1 MSRSLDAHDRLQQ
14 LEAIIGAPAG
24 HLGLA
29 ELLTETLRRLRDVMA
44 VDTATVLR
52 YQANGRQLVAFA
64 AAGIEEEVHQG
75 VRVPVGSGFAGKVA
89 LERAPVIID
98 HVDETTVVNSLL
110 WERGLHSLLG
120 VPMLA
125 GSELVGVL
133 HVGSVPPRQFT
144 DSDVATMQLVADRL
158 AMAIQVEALE
168 ENRTA
173 TVALQRSLL
182 PSSLPEVAGLAF
194 GARYVPGAETGL
206 GGDWY
211 DLFSLPGDRLGVVM
225 GDVSGHGLEAAVIMG
240 RLRSAL
246 RAYALDCESPAE
258 VLAKLDRKANHFE
271 HGAMATVAYGIIG
284 PSRDSLTLSLAGH
297 LPPVLALPGEA
308 AGRLVDAPPDPP
320 IGLTI
325 GQPERRTSVV
335 GLPPGAVLAFYTDG
349 LVERRDRPVD
359 TGMHQLEAAVRAAE
373 PERVCA
379 RIMAAMIGNKAA
391 QDDVALLA
399 IQRRSVPTGS

>member
-1 MSRSLDAHDRLQQ
+1 MSRSLDAEDRLKL
-14 LEAIIGAPAG
+14 LETIIGAPAE

-29 ELLTETLRRLRDVMA
+29 GLLAETLQRLREAVD

-52 YQANGRQLVAFA
+52 YQASGRQLVAFA

-75 VRVPVGSGFAGKVA
+75 VRVPVGSGFAGRVA
-89 LERAPVIID
+89 LERAPVVLD
-98 HVDETTVVNSLL
+98 HVDESTVVNSLL
-110 WERGLHSLLG
+110 WERGLHSMLG
-120 VPMLA
+120 VPLVA
-125 GSELVGVL
+125 GTELVGVL
-133 HVGSVPPRQFT
+133 HVGSVAPRQFT
-144 DSDVATMQLVADRL
+144 EAEIGTMQLLADHL

-173 TVALQRSLL
+173 TMALQRSLL
-182 PSSLPEVAGLAF
+182 PNRLPDIDGLTF

-211 DLFSLPGDRLGVVM
+211 DLFSLPGDRVGVVM

-246 RAYALDCESPAE
+246 RAYALDCESPAD

-271 HGAMATVAYGIIG
+271 HGAMATVAYGIVAPG
-284 PSRDSLTLSLAGH
+284 RETLALSLAGH
-297 LPPVLALPGEA
+297 LPPVQAEPGG
-308 AGRLVDAPPDPP
+308 AGRLLDVPPDPP

-325 GQPERRTSVV
+325 GQPRRRTTVV
-335 GLPPGAVLAFYTDG
+335 DLTPDGVLAFYTDG

-359 TGMHQLEAAVRAAE
+359 VGMEQLARTLRAGD
-373 PERVCA
+373 PDRVCA
-379 RIMAAMIGNKAA
+379 QVMAAMIGNRAA

-399 IQRRSVPTGS
+399 IRRRAVPAG

>member
-14 LEAIIGAPAG
+14 LETILGAPAG
-24 HLGLA
+24 HLGLT
-29 ELLTETLRRLRDVMA
+29 ELLTETLQRLREVMA

-52 YQANGRQLVAFA
+52 YQPSGRQLVAFA

-75 VRVPVGSGFAGKVA
+75 VRVPVGSGFAGRVA

-110 WERGLHSLLG
+110 WERGLHSMLG
-120 VPMLA
+120 VPMMS
-125 GSELVGVL
+125 GTDLVGVL
-133 HVGSVPPRQFT
+133 HVGSVASRQFT
-144 DSDVATMQLVADRL
+144 EAEVGTMQLLADRL

-173 TVALQRSLL
+173 TMALQRSLL
-182 PSSLPEVAGLAF
+182 PSSLPAVSGLAF

-211 DLFSLPGDRLGVVM
+211 DLFVLPGDRLGVVM

-271 HGAMATVAYGIIG
+271 HGAMATVAYGIVEPG
-284 PSRDSLTLSLAGH
+284 RDAMTLSLAGH
-297 LPPVLALPGEA
+297 LPPVIAEPGRPA
-308 AGRLVDAPPDPP
+308 RLVDAPPDPP

-325 GQPERRTSVV
+325 GRPQRRTSVIP
-335 GLPPGAVLAFYTDG
+335 LPPGSVLALYTDG

-359 TGMHQLEAAVRAAE
+359 VGMGLLAEAMRAEE

-379 RIMAAMIGNKAA
+379 KVMAVMIGSRAA

-399 IQRRSVPTGS
+399 IQRLAVPAEE

>member
-1 MSRSLDAHDRLQQ
+1 MSRSLDAQNRLQQ
-14 LEAIIGAPAG
+14 LEAIIGTPAM

-29 ELLTETLRRLRDVMA
+29 EMLADTLQRLRDVMA

-52 YQANGRQLVAFA
+52 YQSSARQLVAFA

-75 VRVPVGSGFAGKVA
+75 VRVPVGSGFAGTVA
-89 LERAPVIID
+89 LQRAPVILD

-110 WERGLHSLLG
+110 WERGLHSMLG
-120 VPMLA
+120 VPMIA

-133 HVGSVPPRQFT
+133 HVGSVELREFGEA
-144 DSDVATMQLVADRL
+144 DVTTMQLLADRL
-158 AMAIQVEALE
+158 AMAIQMEARE

-173 TVALQRSLL
+173 TMALQRSLL
-182 PSSLPEVAGLAF
+182 PSTLPEVSGLAF

-211 DLFSLPGDRLGVVM
+211 DLFTLPGDRLGVVM
-225 GDVSGHGLEAAVIMG
+225 GDVSGHGLDAAVIMG

-284 PSRDSLTLSLAGH
+284 PDREALTLSLAGH
-297 LPPVLALPGEA
+297 LPPVLAVPGEA
-308 AGRLVDAPPDPP
+308 GLLVDAPPDPP

-325 GQPERRTSVV
+325 GAPDRRTTVI
-335 GLPPGAVLAFYTDG
+335 PMPEGAVLALYTDG

-359 TGMHQLEAAVRAAE
+359 AGMAQLAATVRADD
-373 PERVCA
+373 PDRVCA
-379 RIMAAMIGNKAA
+379 QIMAAMIGNRAA

-399 IQRRSVPTGS
+399 IRRLSVPAGS

>member
-1 MSRSLDAHDRLQQ
+1 MSRSLDAQNRLQQ
-14 LEAIIGAPAG
+14 LETIIGEPAG

-29 ELLTETLRRLRDVMA
+29 EMLTETLRRLRDVLR

-52 YQANGRQLVAFA
+52 YQPNARQLAAFA

-75 VRVPVGSGFAGKVA
+75 VRVPVGSGFAGRVA
-89 LERAPVIID
+89 LERAPVVLD

-110 WERGLHSLLG
+110 WERGLHSMLG
-120 VPMLA
+120 VPMVT
-125 GSELVGVL
+125 GGELVGVL
-133 HVGSVPPRQFT
+133 HVGSIETRKF
-144 DSDVATMQLVADRL
+144 DEAEVATVQLLADRL

-173 TVALQRSLL
+173 TMALQRSLL
-182 PSSLPEVAGLAF
+182 PSSLPDVPGLAF

-211 DLFSLPGDRLGVVM
+211 DLFTLPGDRLGVVM
-225 GDVSGHGLEAAVIMG
+225 GDVSGHGLDAAVIMG

-258 VLAKLDRKANHFE
+258 VLGKLDRKANHFE

-284 PSRDSLTLSLAGH
+284 PDRDALSLSLAGH
-297 LPPVLALPGEA
+297 LPPVLVRPGA
-308 AGRLVDAPPDPP
+308 PGRLVDVPVDPP

-325 GQPERRTSVV
+325 GRPERRTTVID
-335 GLPPGAVLAFYTDG
+335 LPPGAVLALYTDG

-359 TGMHQLEAAVRAAE
+359 TGMGLLADALRAGE

-379 RIMAAMIGNKAA
+379 QVMATMIGNRAA

-399 IQRRSVPTGS
+399 IHRRAVAPAEG

>member
-1 MSRSLDAHDRLQQ
+1 MSRSLDTQDRLRQ
-14 LEAIIGAPAG
+14 LEEIIGVPAE

-29 ELLTETLRRLRDVMA
+29 ELLAETLQRLRGVMG

-52 YQANGRQLVAFA
+52 YQPSGRQLVAFA

-75 VRVPVGSGFAGKVA
+75 VRVPIGSGFAGRVA
-89 LERAPVIID
+89 LERAPVVLD
-98 HVDETTVVNSLL
+98 CVDETTVVNSLL
-110 WERGLHSLLG
+110 WERGLRSLLG

-133 HVGSVPPRQFT
+133 HVGAVSPRQFT
-144 DSDVATMQLVADRL
+144 EPEIATMQLLADRL
-158 AMAIQVEALE
+158 AMAIQVESLE
-168 ENRTA
+168 ENRSA
-173 TVALQRSLL
+173 TMALQRSLL
-182 PSSLPEVAGLAF
+182 PSSLPDVPGLAF

-211 DLFSLPGDRLGVVM
+211 DLFMLPGDRLGVVM

-246 RAYALDCESPAE
+246 RAYALDCESPDE

-271 HGAMATVAYGIIG
+271 HGAMATVAYGIVEPG
-284 PSRDSLTLSLAGH
+284 RDTMALSLAGH
-297 LPPVLALPGEA
+297 LPPVQTAAGG
-308 AGRLVDAPPDPP
+308 AGRLLDVPADPP

-325 GQPERRTSVV
+325 GQPRRRTTVV
-335 GLPPGAVLAFYTDG
+335 ELTPGSVLAFYTDG

-359 TGMHQLEAAVRAAE
+359 VGMLQLAEALRAGD
-373 PERVCA
+373 PERACA
-379 RIMAAMIGNKAA
+379 QIMASLIGHQAA
-391 QDDVALLA
+391 QDDVALLV
-399 IQRRSVPTGS
+399 IERQVVPVGE

>member
-1 MSRSLDAHDRLQQ
+1 MSRSLDAQNRLQQ
-14 LEAIIGAPAG
+14 LEAIIGAPAA

-29 ELLTETLRRLRDVMA
+29 ETLAETLERLREVMA

-52 YQANGRQLVAFA
+52 YQPSGRQLVAFA

-75 VRVPVGSGFAGKVA
+75 VRVPVGSGFAGTVA
-89 LERAPVIID
+89 LRRAPVILD

-110 WERGLHSLLG
+110 WERGLHSMLG
-120 VPMLA
+120 VPMVA
-125 GSELVGVL
+125 GNELVGVL
-133 HVGSVPPRQFT
+133 HVGSVAHREFGEP
-144 DSDVATMQLVADRL
+144 DVATMQLLADRL

-173 TVALQRSLL
+173 TMALQRSLL
-182 PSSLPEVAGLAF
+182 PSSLPEVPGLDF

-225 GDVSGHGLEAAVIMG
+225 GDVSGHGLDAAVIMG

-284 PSRDSLTLSLAGH
+284 PDREVLTLSLAGH
-297 LPPVLALPGEA
+297 LPPVLAEPGEPA
-308 AGRLVDAPPDPP
+308 RLVDSPPDPP

-325 GQPERRTSVV
+325 GVPERRTTVV
-335 GLPPGAVLAFYTDG
+335 DLPEDGVLVFYTDG

-359 TGMHQLEAAVRAAE
+359 VGMRQLAETVRAGD

-379 RIMAAMIGNKAA
+379 QVMAAMIGSRPA
-391 QDDVALLA
+391 QDDVAVLA
-399 IQRRSVPTGS
+399 IRRRGVPAGS

>member
-1 MSRSLDAHDRLQQ
+1 MSRSIGAHDRLQQ
-14 LEAIIGAPAG
+14 LEKILGVPAE

-29 ELLTETLRRLRDVMA
+29 ELLAETLQRLRDVLE

-52 YQANGRQLVAFA
+52 YQASGRQLVAFA

-75 VRVPVGSGFAGKVA
+75 VRVQVGSGFAGRVA
-89 LERAPVIID
+89 LERQPVVLD

-110 WERGLHSLLG
+110 WERGLRSMLG
-120 VPMLA
+120 VPMIA
-125 GSELVGVL
+125 GAELVGVL
-133 HVGSVPPRQFT
+133 HVGSVASREFT
-144 DSDVATMQLVADRL
+144 EAEVATMQLLADRL

-168 ENRTA
+168 ENRSA
-173 TVALQRSLL
+173 TMALQRSLL
-182 PSSLPEVAGLAF
+182 PSNLPDVPGLAF

-211 DLFSLPGDRLGVVM
+211 DLFVLPGDRLGVVM

-246 RAYALDCESPAE
+246 RAYALDCESPDE

-271 HGAMATVAYGIIG
+271 HGAMATVAYGIIEPG
-284 PSRDSLTLSLAGH
+284 RETIALSLAGH
-297 LPPVLALPGEA
+297 LPPAQALAGEP
-308 AGRLVDAPPDPP
+308 GRLLDVPPDPP

-325 GQPERRTSVV
+325 GRPRRRTTVID
-335 GLPPGAVLAFYTDG
+335 LPPESVLAFYTDG

-359 TGMHQLEAAVRAAE
+359 AGMRQLADTLRAGD

-379 RIMAAMIGNKAA
+379 QLMAAMIGNRAA

-399 IQRRSVPTGS
+399 VQRRAVPAG

>member
-14 LEAIIGAPAG
+14 LEAIIGAPAD

-29 ELLTETLRRLRDVMA
+29 ELLTETLRRLRDALA

-89 LERAPVIID
+89 LERAPVIVD

-133 HVGSVPPRQFT
+133 HVGSVTPRQFV
-144 DSDVATMQLVADRL
+144 DSEVATMQLVADRL

-182 PSSLPEVAGLAF
+182 PSSLPEVPGLAF

-284 PSRDSLTLSLAGH
+284 PGRESLTLSLAGH
-297 LPPVLALPGEA
+297 LPPVLAVPGEET
-308 AGRLVDAPPDPP
+308 GRLVDVPPDPP

-335 GLPPGAVLAFYTDG
+335 ELPPGAVLAFYTDG

-359 TGMHQLEAAVRAAE
+359 AGMHQLEAAVRAGE

-379 RIMAAMIGNKAA
+379 RIMRAMIGSQAA

-399 IQRRSVPTGS
+399 IQRRIVPTGS

>member
-14 LEAIIGAPAG
+14 LETILGVPAE

-29 ELLTETLRRLRDVMA
+29 ELLAETLQRLREVME

-52 YQANGRQLVAFA
+52 YQPSGRQLVAFA

-75 VRVPVGSGFAGKVA
+75 VRVPVGSGFAGRVA
-89 LERAPVIID
+89 LERAPVVLD

-110 WERGLHSLLG
+110 WERGLHSMLG
-120 VPMLA
+120 VPMVA
-125 GSELVGVL
+125 GPELVGVL
-133 HVGSVPPRQFT
+133 HVGSVALRQFT
-144 DSDVATMQLVADRL
+144 EADVGTMQLLADRL
-158 AMAIQVEALE
+158 AMTIQVEALE

-173 TVALQRSLL
+173 TMALQRSLL
-182 PSSLPEVAGLAF
+182 PNSLPDLPGLAF

-211 DLFSLPGDRLGVVM
+211 DLFSLPGDRVGVVM

-246 RAYALDCESPAE
+246 RAYALDCESPAD

-271 HGAMATVAYGIIG
+271 HGAMATVAYGIIEPG
-284 PSRDSLTLSLAGH
+284 RETMALSLAGH
-297 LPPVLALPGEA
+297 LPPVQAEPDS
-308 AGRLVDAPPDPP
+308 AGRLLDVPPDPP

-325 GQPERRTSVV
+325 GQPRRRTTVV
-335 GLPPGAVLAFYTDG
+335 DLTPAGVLAFYTDG

-359 TGMHQLEAAVRAAE
+359 TGMEQLARTLRAGD
-373 PERVCA
+373 PDRVCA
-379 RIMAAMIGNKAA
+379 QVMAAMIGNRAA

-399 IQRRSVPTGS
+399 IRRRAVPAG

>member
-1 MSRSLDAHDRLQQ
+1 MSRSLDAEDRLQQ
-14 LEAIIGAPAG
+14 LETIIGAPAE

-29 ELLTETLRRLRDVMA
+29 ELLAETLQRLREVMD

-52 YQANGRQLVAFA
+52 YQASDRQLVAFA

-75 VRVPVGSGFAGKVA
+75 VRVPVGNGFAGRVA
-89 LERAPVIID
+89 LERAPVVLD

-110 WERGLHSLLG
+110 WERGLHSMLG
-120 VPMLA
+120 VPMVA
-125 GSELVGVL
+125 GAELVGVL
-133 HVGSVPPRQFT
+133 HVGSVVPRRFAEAE
-144 DSDVATMQLVADRL
+144 VGTMQLLADRL

-173 TVALQRSLL
+173 TMALQRSLL
-182 PSSLPEVAGLAF
+182 PNRLPDIPGLAF

-211 DLFSLPGDRLGVVM
+211 DLFALPGNRVGVVM

-246 RAYALDCESPAE
+246 RAYALDCESPAD

-271 HGAMATVAYGIIG
+271 HGAMATVAYGIVE
-284 PSRDSLTLSLAGH
+284 PSRETMALSLAGH
-297 LPPVLALPGEA
+297 LPPVQAGPGGP
-308 AGRLVDAPPDPP
+308 GRLLDVPPDPP

-325 GQPERRTSVV
+325 GRPRRRTTVID
-335 GLPPGAVLAFYTDG
+335 LTPGSVLAFYTDG

-359 TGMHQLEAAVRAAE
+359 AGMRQLAAVLRDGD

-379 RIMAAMIGNKAA
+379 QVMAAMIGDRAA
-391 QDDVALLA
+391 QYDVALLA
-399 IQRRSVPTGS
+399 IRRQVPAGA

>member
-1 MSRSLDAHDRLQQ
+1 MSRSLGAHDRLQQ
-14 LEAIIGAPAG
+14 LEKIIGVPAE

-29 ELLTETLRRLRDVMA
+29 ELLAETLQRLREVMD

-52 YQANGRQLVAFA
+52 YQPSGRQLVAFA

-75 VRVPVGSGFAGKVA
+75 VRVPVGSGFAGRVA
-89 LERAPVIID
+89 LERQPVVLD

-110 WERGLHSLLG
+110 WERGLRSMLG
-120 VPMLA
+120 VPMVA
-125 GSELVGVL
+125 GPELVGVL
-133 HVGSVPPRQFT
+133 HVGSVEPRAFGEAE
-144 DSDVATMQLVADRL
+144 VVTMQLLADRL

-173 TVALQRSLL
+173 TMALQRSLL
-182 PSSLPEVAGLAF
+182 PSSLPEVSGLAF

-211 DLFSLPGDRLGVVM
+211 DLFVLPGDRLGVVM

-246 RAYALDCESPAE
+246 RAYALDCESPDE

-271 HGAMATVAYGIIG
+271 HGAMATVAYGIVG
-284 PSRDSLTLSLAGH
+284 PGRETIALSLAGH
-297 LPPVLALPGEA
+297 LPPAQALRGEP
-308 AGRLVDAPPDPP
+308 GRLLDVRPDPP

-325 GQPERRTSVV
+325 GRPQRHTTVV
-335 GLPPGAVLAFYTDG
+335 DLPPESVLAFYTDG

-359 TGMHQLEAAVRAAE
+359 AGTRQLAETLRAGD

-379 RIMAAMIGNKAA
+379 QLMASMIGNRPA
-391 QDDVALLA
+391 QDDVALLT
-399 IQRRSVPTGS
+399 IQRQAAPAGR

>member
-1 MSRSLDAHDRLQQ
+1 MSRSLDAQDRLQQ
-14 LEAIIGAPAG
+14 LETIIGTPAA
-24 HLGLA
+24 HLGLT
-29 ELLTETLRRLRDVMA
+29 ELLTGTLRRLREVMG

-52 YQANGRQLVAFA
+52 YQHSGRQLVAFA

-75 VRVPVGSGFAGKVA
+75 VRVPLGSGFAGRVA
-89 LERAPVIID
+89 AERAPVIID
-98 HVDETTVVNSLL
+98 HVDESTVVNSLL

-125 GSELVGVL
+125 GADLVGVL
-133 HVGSVPPRQFT
+133 HIGSVESRQFGE
-144 DSDVATMQLVADRL
+144 SEVATLQLVADRL
-158 AMAIQVEALE
+158 ALAIQMEALE

-173 TVALQRSLL
+173 TMALQRSLL
-182 PSSLPEVAGLAF
+182 PASLPEIPGLAF

-225 GDVSGHGLEAAVIMG
+225 GDVSGHGLDAAVIMG

-246 RAYALDCESPAE
+246 RAYALDSESPAE
-258 VLAKLDRKANHFE
+258 VLAKLGRKANHFE
-271 HGAMATVAYGIIG
+271 HGSMATVAYGIIG
-284 PSRDSLTLSLAGH
+284 PDRETLTLSLAGH
-297 LPPVLALPGEA
+297 LPPVVAFPGEA
-308 AGRLVDAPPDPP
+308 GRLADVHPDPP

-325 GQPERRTSVV
+325 GEPERRTSVLD
-335 GLPPGAVLAFYTDG
+335 LPPGAVVAFYTDG

-359 TGMHQLEAAVRAAE
+359 VGMERLAE
-373 PERVCA
+373 VVQANDPERVCA
-379 RIMAAMIGNKAA
+379 RIMAAMIGNQAA

-399 IQRRSVPTGS
+399 IQRVAVPAGS

>member
-1 MSRSLDAHDRLQQ
+1 MSRSLDAQDRLQQ

-24 HLGLA
+24 HLGLP
-29 ELLTETLRRLRDVMA
+29 ELLAGTLQRLREVMD

-52 YQANGRQLVAFA
+52 YQASGRQLVAFA
-64 AAGIEEEVHQG
+64 ASGIEEEVHQG
-75 VRVPVGSGFAGKVA
+75 VRVPVGSGFAGRVA
-89 LERAPVIID
+89 LEREPVALD

-110 WERGLHSLLG
+110 WERGLHSMLG
-120 VPMLA
+120 VPMIT
-125 GSELVGVL
+125 GGELVGVL
-133 HVGSVPPRQFT
+133 HVGSVAARQFT
-144 DSDVATMQLVADRL
+144 ETEVVTLQLLADRL

-173 TVALQRSLL
+173 TMALQRSLL
-182 PSSLPEVAGLAF
+182 PSSLPDVSGLGF
-194 GARYVPGAETGL
+194 GARYVPGAETGI

-211 DLFSLPGDRLGVVM
+211 DLFVLPDDRLGVVM

-271 HGAMATVAYGIIG
+271 HGAMATVAYGIVEPG
-284 PSRDSLTLSLAGH
+284 RDSVALSLAGH
-297 LPPVLALPGEA
+297 LPPVQALPGG

-325 GQPERRTSVV
+325 GEPQRRTTVV
-335 GLPPGAVLAFYTDG
+335 PLPPGSVLAFYTDG

-359 TGMHQLEAAVRAAE
+359 AGMRLLADTLRAGE

-379 RIMAAMIGNKAA
+379 QVMAAMIGNRPA

-399 IQRRSVPTGS
+399 IERKAVPAED

>member
-1 MSRSLDAHDRLQQ
+1 MSRSIGAQDRLQQ
-14 LEAIIGAPAG
+14 LEMIIGEPAA

-29 ELLTETLRRLRDVMA
+29 EQLAETLQRLCEVLG

-52 YQANGRQLVAFA
+52 YQASGRQLVAFA

-75 VRVPVGSGFAGKVA
+75 VQVPLGSGFAGRVA
-89 LERAPVIID
+89 EERAPVVLD

-110 WERGLHSLLG
+110 WERGLHAMLG
-120 VPMLA
+120 VPMTA

-133 HVGSVPPRQFT
+133 HVGTVAPRRFT
-144 DSDVATMQLVADRL
+144 EAEIVTVQLLADRL
-158 AMAIQVEALE
+158 AMVIQVEALE

-173 TVALQRSLL
+173 TMALQRSLL
-182 PSSLPEVAGLAF
+182 PNRLPEVPGLSF
-194 GARYVPGAETGL
+194 GARYVPGAETGI

-211 DLFSLPGDRLGVVM
+211 DLFLLPGDRLGVVM
-225 GDVSGHGLEAAVIMG
+225 GDVSGHGLDAAVIMG

-258 VLAKLDRKANHFE
+258 VLQKLDRKANHFE
-271 HGAMATVAYGIIG
+271 HGAMATVAYGIFDPG
-284 PSRDSLTLSLAGH
+284 RETMTLSLAGH
-297 LPPVLALPGEA
+297 LPPVLAEPG
-308 AGRLVDAPPDPP
+308 GSGQLVDAPPDPP

-325 GQPERRTSVV
+325 GEPARRTTVV
-335 GLPPGAVLAFYTDG
+335 ALPPGSVLALYTDG

-359 TGMHQLEAAVRAAE
+359 AGMRQLADALRADA

-379 RIMAAMIGNKAA
+379 QVMAAMIGNQAA
-391 QDDVALLA
+391 QDDVALLV
-399 IQRRSVPTGS
+399 IRREAVPAG

>member
-14 LEAIIGAPAG
+14 LETIIGEPAA

-29 ELLTETLRRLRDVMA
+29 ELLAETLQRLRDVLE

-52 YQANGRQLVAFA
+52 YQASGGQLVAFA

-75 VRVPVGSGFAGKVA
+75 VRVPVGSGFAGRVA

-98 HVDETTVVNSLL
+98 HVDDSTVVNSLL
-110 WERGLHSLLG
+110 WERGLHSMLG

-125 GSELVGVL
+125 GTELVGVL
-133 HVGSVPPRQFT
+133 HVGSVPPREFT
-144 DSDVATMQLVADRL
+144 DDEVVTMQLLADRL
-158 AMAIQVEALE
+158 AMTIQVEALE
-168 ENRTA
+168 ENRSA
-173 TVALQRSLL
+173 TMALQRSLL
-182 PSSLPEVAGLAF
+182 PSKLPDVPGLAF

-211 DLFSLPGDRLGVVM
+211 DLFLLPGDRLGVVM
-225 GDVSGHGLEAAVIMG
+225 GDVSGHGLDAAVIMG

-271 HGAMATVAYGIIG
+271 HGAMATVAYGIIE
-284 PSRDSLTLSLAGH
+284 PARETMALSLAGH
-297 LPPVLALPGEA
+297 LPPVQATAGEP
-308 AGRLVDAPPDPP
+308 GRLVAVPPDPP

-325 GQPERRTSVV
+325 GQPRRRTTVV
-335 GLPPGAVLAFYTDG
+335 DLPPGSVLAFYTDG

-359 TGMHQLEAAVRAAE
+359 TGMRQLAAALRAGE
-373 PERVCA
+373 PDWVCA
-379 RIMAAMIGNKAA
+379 QVMSAMIGNRAA

-399 IQRRSVPTGS
+399 IQRQVVPAGA

>member
-14 LEAIIGAPAG
+14 LETIIGAPAD

-29 ELLTETLRRLRDVMA
+29 ELLTETLRRLREVMA

-98 HVDETTVVNSLL
+98 HVDESTVVNSLL
-110 WERGLHSLLG
+110 WERGLHSMLG

-125 GSELVGVL
+125 GTELVGVL
-133 HVGSVPPRQFT
+133 HVGSVAPRLFGEP
-144 DSDVATMQLVADRL
+144 DVATLQLLADRL

-182 PSSLPEVAGLAF
+182 PSSLPEVPGLAF

-284 PSRDSLTLSLAGH
+284 PSREALTLSLAGH

-308 AGRLVDAPPDPP
+308 GRLVDVPPDPP

-325 GQPERRTSVV
+325 GRPERRTNVIA
-335 GLPPGAVLAFYTDG
+335 LPPGAVLAFYTDG

-359 TGMHQLEAAVRAAE
+359 TGMHQLEAAVHAGE

-379 RIMAAMIGNKAA
+379 RIMAAMIGNRPA

-399 IQRRSVPTGS
+399 IQRRAVPAGS

>member
-14 LEAIIGAPAG
+14 LETIIGVPAE

-29 ELLTETLRRLRDVMA
+29 ELLAETLRRLREVME

-52 YQANGRQLVAFA
+52 YQPSGRQLVAFA

-75 VRVPVGSGFAGKVA
+75 VRVPVGSGFAGRVA
-89 LERAPVIID
+89 LERAPVVLD
-98 HVDETTVVNSLL
+98 HIDETTVVNSLL
-110 WERGLHSLLG
+110 WERGLRSMLG
-120 VPMLA
+120 VPMVA
-125 GSELVGVL
+125 GMDLVGVL
-133 HVGSVPPRQFT
+133 HVGSVERRQFT
-144 DSDVATMQLVADRL
+144 EAEVSTMQLLADRL
-158 AMAIQVEALE
+158 AMMIQVEALE

-173 TVALQRSLL
+173 TMALQRSLL
-182 PSSLPEVAGLAF
+182 PSSLPAVPGLAF

-211 DLFSLPGDRLGVVM
+211 DLFALPGDRLGVVM

-246 RAYALDCESPAE
+246 RAYALDCESPDE

-284 PSRDSLTLSLAGH
+284 PDRETIALSLAGH
-297 LPPVLALPGEA
+297 LPPVQVEPDGP
-308 AGRLVDAPPDPP
+308 GRLLDVPPDPP

-325 GQPERRTSVV
+325 GQPRRRTTV
-335 GLPPGAVLAFYTDG
+335 LDLTPGSVLAFYTDG

-359 TGMHQLEAAVRAAE
+359 VGMRQLAEAVRAGD
-373 PERVCA
+373 PDRVCA
-379 RIMAAMIGNKAA
+379 QVMAAMIGNRPA

-399 IQRRSVPTGS
+399 IRREVVPAGG

>member
-1 MSRSLDAHDRLQQ
+1 MSRSLGAQNRLQQ
-14 LEAIIGAPAG
+14 LEAIIGAPAA

-29 ELLTETLRRLRDVMA
+29 EMLAETLQRLREVMA

-52 YQANGRQLVAFA
+52 YQTSGRQLVAFA

-75 VRVPVGSGFAGKVA
+75 VRVPVGSGFAGTVA
-89 LERAPVIID
+89 LRRAPVILD

-110 WERGLHSLLG
+110 WERGLHSMLG
-120 VPMLA
+120 VPMVA

-133 HVGSVPPRQFT
+133 HVGSVTHREFGEPE
-144 DSDVATMQLVADRL
+144 VATMQLLADRL

-173 TVALQRSLL
+173 TKALQRSLL
-182 PSSLPEVAGLAF
+182 PSSLPEVPGLDF

-225 GDVSGHGLEAAVIMG
+225 GDVSGHGLDAAVIMG

-284 PSRDSLTLSLAGH
+284 PDREVLTLSLAGH
-297 LPPVLALPGEA
+297 LPPVLAEPGEPA
-308 AGRLVDAPPDPP
+308 RLVDSPPDPP

-325 GQPERRTSVV
+325 GVPERRTTVVDLPGDSVLV
-335 GLPPGAVLAFYTDG
+335 FYTDG

-359 TGMHQLEAAVRAAE
+359 VGMRQLAETVRAGD

-379 RIMAAMIGNKAA
+379 QVMAAMIGSRPA
-391 QDDVALLA
+391 QDDVAVLA
-399 IQRRSVPTGS
+399 IRRRGVPAGG

>member
-1 MSRSLDAHDRLQQ
+1 MSRSLDAHDRLPK
-14 LEAIIGAPAG
+14 LETIVGAPAG

-29 ELLTETLRRLRDVMA
+29 ETLVETLQRLREVMA

-52 YQANGRQLVAFA
+52 YQPSGRQLVAFA

-75 VRVPVGSGFAGKVA
+75 VRVPVGSGFAGRVA
-89 LERAPVIID
+89 LERVPVILD

-110 WERGLHSLLG
+110 WERGLHSMLG

-133 HVGSVPPRQFT
+133 HVGSVEHRKFGEPEI
-144 DSDVATMQLVADRL
+144 ATMQLLADHL
-158 AMAIQVEALE
+158 ATLIQVEARE

-173 TVALQRSLL
+173 TMALQRSLL
-182 PSSLPEVAGLAF
+182 PSSLPEVPGLAF

-211 DLFSLPGDRLGVVM
+211 DLFTLPGDRLGVVM
-225 GDVSGHGLEAAVIMG
+225 GDVSGHGLDAAVIMG

-246 RAYALDCESPAE
+246 RAYALDSESPAE

-284 PSRDSLTLSLAGH
+284 PDREAVTLSLAGH
-297 LPPVLALPGEA
+297 LPPALAVPGE
-308 AGRLVDAPPDPP
+308 AGRLVDVPPDPP

-325 GQPERRTSVV
+325 GTPERRTTVV
-335 GLPPGAVLAFYTDG
+335 GLPPGGVLAFYTDG

-359 TGMHQLEAAVRAAE
+359 VGMRLLADTLRAGE
-373 PERVCA
+373 PERLCA
-379 RIMAAMIGNKAA
+379 QIMTALIGSRPA

-399 IQRRSVPTGS
+399 IERLAVPAG

>member
-14 LEAIIGAPAG
+14 LETIIGAPAG
-24 HLGLA
+24 HLGLT
-29 ELLTETLRRLRDVMA
+29 ELLTATLQRLREVMA

-52 YQANGRQLVAFA
+52 YQPSGRQLVAFA

-75 VRVPVGSGFAGKVA
+75 VRVPVGSGFAGRVA

-110 WERGLHSLLG
+110 WERGLHSMLG
-120 VPMLA
+120 VPMMS
-125 GSELVGVL
+125 GSDLVGVL
-133 HVGSVPPRQFT
+133 HVGSVASRRFT
-144 DSDVATMQLVADRL
+144 EAEVGTMQLLADRL

-168 ENRTA
+168 ENRSA
-173 TVALQRSLL
+173 TMALQRSLL
-182 PSSLPEVAGLAF
+182 PSSLPAVSGLAF

-211 DLFSLPGDRLGVVM
+211 DLFLLPGDRLGIVM

-271 HGAMATVAYGIIG
+271 HGAMATVAYGIVG
-284 PSRDSLTLSLAGH
+284 PGRDAMTLSLAGH
-297 LPPVLALPGEA
+297 LPPVIAETDAPA
-308 AGRLVDAPPDPP
+308 RLVDAPPDPP

-325 GQPERRTSVV
+325 GRPQRRTTVIP
-335 GLPPGAVLAFYTDG
+335 LPPGSVLALYTDG

-359 TGMHQLEAAVRAAE
+359 VGMRLLAEAMRAEE

-379 RIMAAMIGNKAA
+379 KLMREMIGNRAA

-399 IQRRSVPTGS
+399 IRRVAVPAEG

>member
-1 MSRSLDAHDRLQQ
+1 MSRSLDAQNRLQQ
-14 LEAIIGAPAG
+14 LEAILGAPAA

-29 ELLTETLRRLRDVMA
+29 EMLAETLRRLREVLE

-52 YQANGRQLVAFA
+52 YQHSGRQLVAFA

-75 VRVPVGSGFAGKVA
+75 VRVPVGSGFAGRVA
-89 LERAPVIID
+89 LERAPVILD
-98 HVDETTVVNSLL
+98 HVDDTTVVNSLL
-110 WERGLHSLLG
+110 WERGLHSMLG

-133 HVGSVPPRQFT
+133 HIGSEALRQFGEPE
-144 DSDVATMQLVADRL
+144 VATMQLVADRL
-158 AMAIQVEALE
+158 AMAIHLEAQE

-173 TVALQRSLL
+173 TMALQRSLL
-182 PSSLPEVAGLAF
+182 PSSLPAVSGLDF

-225 GDVSGHGLEAAVIMG
+225 GDVSGHGLDAAVIMG

-246 RAYALDCESPAE
+246 RAYALDSESPAE

-284 PSRDSLTLSLAGH
+284 PDREALTLSLAGH
-297 LPPVLALPGEA
+297 LPPVLARPGEA
-308 AGRLVDAPPDPP
+308 GELIDSPPDPP

-325 GQPERRTSVV
+325 GVPERRTTVIE
-335 GLPPGAVLAFYTDG
+335 LPEEAVLVFYTDG

-359 TGMHQLEAAVRAAE
+359 VGMEQLADAVYAGE

-379 RIMAAMIGNKAA
+379 QVMAAMIGNRPA

-399 IQRRSVPTGS
+399 LRRHGVPAGA

>member
-1 MSRSLDAHDRLQQ
+1 MSRSLGAQNRLQQ
-14 LEAIIGAPAG
+14 LEAIIGAPAA

-29 ELLTETLRRLRDVMA
+29 EMLAETLQRLREVMA

-52 YQANGRQLVAFA
+52 YQTSGRQLVAFA

-75 VRVPVGSGFAGKVA
+75 VRVPVGSGFAGTVA
-89 LERAPVIID
+89 LRRAPVILD

-110 WERGLHSLLG
+110 WERGLHSMLG
-120 VPMLA
+120 VPMIA
-125 GSELVGVL
+125 GNELVGVL
-133 HVGSVPPRQFT
+133 HVGSVAHREFGEP
-144 DSDVATMQLVADRL
+144 DVATMQLLADRL

-173 TVALQRSLL
+173 TMALQRSLL
-182 PSSLPEVAGLAF
+182 PSNLPEVPGLAF

-225 GDVSGHGLEAAVIMG
+225 GDVSGHGLDAAVIMG

-284 PSRDSLTLSLAGH
+284 PDREVLTLSLAGH
-297 LPPVLALPGEA
+297 LPPVLAEPGEPA
-308 AGRLVDAPPDPP
+308 RLVDSPPDPP

-325 GQPERRTSVV
+325 GVPERRTTVVDLPGDSVLV
-335 GLPPGAVLAFYTDG
+335 FYTDG

-359 TGMHQLEAAVRAAE
+359 VGMRQLAETVRAGD

-379 RIMAAMIGNKAA
+379 QVMAAMIGSRPA
-391 QDDVALLA
+391 QDDVAVLA
-399 IQRRSVPTGS
+399 IRRRGVPAGG

>member
-1 MSRSLDAHDRLQQ
+1 MSRSLDAQNRLQQ
-14 LEAIIGAPAG
+14 LEAIIGASAT

-29 ELLTETLRRLRDVMA
+29 EMLAETLQRLREVMA

-52 YQANGRQLVAFA
+52 YQPSGRQLVAFA

-75 VRVPVGSGFAGKVA
+75 VRVPVGRGFAGRVA
-89 LERAPVIID
+89 LERAPVILD

-110 WERGLHSLLG
+110 WERGLHSMLG
-120 VPMLA
+120 VPMIA
-125 GSELVGVL
+125 GGELVGVL
-133 HVGSVPPRQFT
+133 HIGSVTLRQFGESEVT
-144 DSDVATMQLVADRL
+144 TMQLLADRL
-158 AMAIQVEALE
+158 AMAVQVEALE

-173 TVALQRSLL
+173 TMALQRSLL

-284 PSRDSLTLSLAGH
+284 PDREALTLSLAGH

-308 AGRLVDAPPDPP
+308 ARLVDSPPDPP

-325 GQPERRTSVV
+325 GVPERRTTVV
-335 GLPPGAVLAFYTDG
+335 ELPSDGVLVFYTDG

-359 TGMHQLEAAVRAAE
+359 VGMAQLAQTVRAGD
-373 PERVCA
+373 PEWVCA
-379 RIMAAMIGNKAA
+379 QVMAAMIGSRPA
-391 QDDVALLA
+391 QDDVAVLA
-399 IQRRSVPTGS
+399 IRRLDVPAGA

>member
-14 LEAIIGAPAG
+14 LEAILGAPAA

-29 ELLTETLRRLRDVMA
+29 EMLAETLQRLREVMA

-52 YQANGRQLVAFA
+52 YQHSGRQLVAFA

-75 VRVPVGSGFAGKVA
+75 VRVPVGSGFAGRVA

-98 HVDETTVVNSLL
+98 HVDDTTVVNSLL
-110 WERGLHSLLG
+110 WERGLHSMLG

-125 GSELVGVL
+125 GTELVGVL
-133 HVGSVPPRQFT
+133 HIGSVMPKTF
-144 DSDVATMQLVADRL
+144 DESEVATLQLVADRL
-158 AMAIQVEALE
+158 ALAVQVEALE

-173 TVALQRSLL
+173 TMALQRSLL
-182 PSSLPEVAGLAF
+182 PASLPAVPGLDF

-225 GDVSGHGLEAAVIMG
+225 GDVSGHGLDAAVIMG

-284 PSRDSLTLSLAGH
+284 PDREALTLSLAGH
-297 LPPVLALPGEA
+297 LPPVLAR
-308 AGRLVDAPPDPP
+308 AGRAGQLVDAPPDPP

-325 GQPERRTSVV
+325 GAPERRTTVV
-335 GLPPGAVLAFYTDG
+335 ELPADGVLVFYTDG

-359 TGMHQLEAAVRAAE
+359 VGMQQLAAATRAAD

-379 RIMAAMIGNKAA
+379 QVMAAMIGNRAA
-391 QDDVALLA
+391 QDDVAVLA
-399 IQRRSVPTGS
+399 LRRRTVPAGG

>member
-1 MSRSLDAHDRLQQ
+1 MSRSLDAQHRLQQ
-14 LEAIIGAPAG
+14 LESIIGAPAS

-29 ELLTETLRRLRDVMA
+29 ETLAETLQRLCEVME

-52 YQANGRQLVAFA
+52 YQPSGRQLVAFA

-75 VRVPVGSGFAGKVA
+75 VRVPVGSGFAGRVA
-89 LERAPVIID
+89 LERAPVILD

-110 WERGLHSLLG
+110 WERGLRSMLG

-133 HVGSVPPRQFT
+133 HVGSVTPRPFGEP
-144 DSDVATMQLVADRL
+144 DVATMQLLADRL
-158 AMAIQVEALE
+158 AVAIQVESQE

-173 TVALQRSLL
+173 TMALQRSLL
-182 PSSLPEVAGLAF
+182 PSSLPDVPGLAF
-194 GARYVPGAETGL
+194 GARYVPGAETGI

-211 DLFSLPGDRLGVVM
+211 DLFTLPGDRLGVVM
-225 GDVSGHGLEAAVIMG
+225 GDVSGHGLDAAVIMG

-246 RAYALDCESPAE
+246 RAYALDSESPAE

-284 PSRDSLTLSLAGH
+284 PDRETLTLSLAGH
-297 LPPVLALPGEA
+297 LPPVLALPGEPA
-308 AGRLVDAPPDPP
+308 RLADAPPDPP

-325 GQPERRTSVV
+325 GVPDRRTTVV
-335 GLPPGAVLAFYTDG
+335 GIPQGAVLVLYTDG

-359 TGMHQLEAAVRAAE
+359 VGMAQLAATVRAGD
-373 PERVCA
+373 PDRVCA
-379 RIMAAMIGNKAA
+379 QVMAAMIGNRAA

-399 IQRRSVPTGS
+399 IRRLAVPAAG

>member
-1 MSRSLDAHDRLQQ
+1 MSRSLDAQNRLQQ
-14 LEAIIGAPAG
+14 LEAIIGAPAT

-29 ELLTETLRRLRDVMA
+29 EMLAETLQRLREVMA

-52 YQANGRQLVAFA
+52 YQPSARQLVAFA

-75 VRVPVGSGFAGKVA
+75 VRVPVGSGFAGRVA
-89 LERAPVIID
+89 LERAPVILD

-120 VPMLA
+120 VPMIA
-125 GSELVGVL
+125 GNELVGVL
-133 HVGSVPPRQFT
+133 HIGSVALRPFGE
-144 DSDVATMQLVADRL
+144 SDVATMQLLADRL

-173 TVALQRSLL
+173 TMALQRSLL
-182 PSSLPEVAGLAF
+182 PSSLPEVPGLTF

-211 DLFSLPGDRLGVVM
+211 DLFTLPGDRLGVVM
-225 GDVSGHGLEAAVIMG
+225 GDVSGHGLDAAVIMG

-284 PSRDSLTLSLAGH
+284 PDREALTLSLAGH

-308 AGRLVDAPPDPP
+308 GRLIDAPADPP

-325 GQPERRTSVV
+325 GTPERRTTVV
-335 GLPPGAVLAFYTDG
+335 ELPSEGMLVLYTDG

-359 TGMHQLEAAVRAAE
+359 VGMRQLAQTVRGGD

-379 RIMAAMIGNKAA
+379 QVMAVMIGNRAA
-391 QDDVALLA
+391 QDDVAVLA
-399 IQRRSVPTGS
+399 IRRRAVPAGG

>member
-1 MSRSLDAHDRLQQ
+1 MSRSLGAHDRLQQ
-14 LEAIIGAPAG
+14 LEKIIGVPAE

-29 ELLTETLRRLRDVMA
+29 ELLAETLQRLREVME

-52 YQANGRQLVAFA
+52 YQPSGRQLVAFA

-75 VRVPVGSGFAGKVA
+75 VRVPVGSGFAGRVA
-89 LERAPVIID
+89 LERQPVVLD

-110 WERGLHSLLG
+110 WERGLRAMLG

-125 GSELVGVL
+125 GPELVGVL
-133 HVGSVPPRQFT
+133 HVGSVAPRAFT
-144 DSDVATMQLVADRL
+144 EAEVATMQLLADRL

-173 TVALQRSLL
+173 TMALQRSLL
-182 PSSLPEVAGLAF
+182 PSSLPDVPGLAF

-211 DLFSLPGDRLGVVM
+211 DLFVLPGDRLGVVM

-246 RAYALDCESPAE
+246 RAYALDCESPDE

-271 HGAMATVAYGIIG
+271 HGAMATVAYGIVEPG
-284 PSRDSLTLSLAGH
+284 RETLALSLAGH
-297 LPPVLALPGEA
+297 LPPALALPGEP
-308 AGRLVDAPPDPP
+308 GRLVDVPPDPP

-325 GQPERRTSVV
+325 GEPQRRTTVIDLPLESV
-335 GLPPGAVLAFYTDG
+335 LTFYTDG

-359 TGMHQLEAAVRAAE
+359 VGMRQLTEALRTGD

-379 RIMAAMIGNKAA
+379 QLMAAMIGNQAA

-399 IQRRSVPTGS
+399 IRRLAAPAGG

>member
-14 LEAIIGAPAG
+14 LETIIGAPAA
-24 HLGLA
+24 HLALA
-29 ELLTETLRRLRDVMA
+29 EVITETLQRLREVLA

-52 YQANGRQLVAFA
+52 YQPSGRQLVAFA

-75 VRVPVGSGFAGKVA
+75 VRVPVGQGFAGRVA
-89 LERAPVIID
+89 LERVPVLLD
-98 HVDETTVVNSLL
+98 HIDETTVVNSLL
-110 WERGLHSLLG
+110 WERGLQSMLG

-133 HVGSVPPRQFT
+133 HVGSVGQRQFGEPE
-144 DSDVATMQLVADRL
+144 VAMMQLLADRL
-158 AMAIQVEALE
+158 ATAIQVEARE
-168 ENRTA
+168 ENRSA
-173 TVALQRSLL
+173 TMALQRSLL
-182 PSSLPEVAGLAF
+182 PSTLPEVPGLAF

-211 DLFSLPGDRLGVVM
+211 DLFTLPGDRIGVVM
-225 GDVSGHGLEAAVIMG
+225 GDVSGHGLDAAVIMG

-284 PSRDSLTLSLAGH
+284 PGREAVTLSLAGH
-297 LPPVLALPGEA
+297 LPPVLAVPGEP
-308 AGRLVDAPPDPP
+308 GRLVDVPPDPP

-325 GQPERRTSVV
+325 GEPERRTAVI
-335 GLPPGAVLAFYTDG
+335 GLPPGSVLAFYTDG

-359 TGMHQLEAAVRAAE
+359 TGMRVLADTVRAGE
-373 PERVCA
+373 PERLCA
-379 RIMAAMIGNKAA
+379 QVMAVLIGGQAA

-399 IQRRSVPTGS
+399 IQRVAVPAG

>member
-1 MSRSLDAHDRLQQ
+1 MSRSLDAQNRLQQ
-14 LEAIIGAPAG
+14 LEAIIGAPAT

-29 ELLTETLRRLRDVMA
+29 EMLAETLERLREVMT

-52 YQANGRQLVAFA
+52 YQPSGRQLVAFA

-75 VRVPVGSGFAGKVA
+75 VRVPVGSGFAGTVA
-89 LERAPVIID
+89 LRRAPVILD

-110 WERGLHSLLG
+110 WERGLHSMLG
-120 VPMLA
+120 VPMIA
-125 GSELVGVL
+125 GGELVGVL
-133 HVGSVPPRQFT
+133 HVGSVTHRGFGE
-144 DSDVATMQLVADRL
+144 SEVATMQLLADRL

-173 TVALQRSLL
+173 TMALQRSLL
-182 PSSLPEVAGLAF
+182 PSTLPDVPGLDF

-225 GDVSGHGLEAAVIMG
+225 GDVSGHGLDAAVIMG

-284 PSRDSLTLSLAGH
+284 PDREALTLSLAGH

-308 AGRLVDAPPDPP
+308 ARLVDSPPDPP

-325 GQPERRTSVV
+325 GVPERRTTVV
-335 GLPPGAVLAFYTDG
+335 ELPSEGVLVFYTDG

-359 TGMHQLEAAVRAAE
+359 VGMEQLAAAVRAGD

-379 RIMAAMIGNKAA
+379 QVMAAMIGNRPA
-391 QDDVALLA
+391 QDDVAVLA
-399 IQRRSVPTGS
+399 IRRRGVPAGS

>member
-1 MSRSLDAHDRLQQ
+1 MSRSLDAENRLQQ
-14 LEAIIGAPAG
+14 LEAIIGAPAA

-29 ELLTETLRRLRDVMA
+29 EMLADTLQRLREVMA

-52 YQANGRQLVAFA
+52 YQPSGRQLVAFA

-75 VRVPVGSGFAGKVA
+75 VRVPVGSGFAGRVA
-89 LERAPVIID
+89 LERAPVILD

-110 WERGLHSLLG
+110 WERGLHSMLG

-133 HVGSVPPRQFT
+133 HIGSVAPRAFGE
-144 DSDVATMQLVADRL
+144 SEVATMQLLADRL
-158 AMAIQVEALE
+158 AMAVQVEALE

-173 TVALQRSLL
+173 TMALQRSLL
-182 PSSLPEVAGLAF
+182 PNSLPEVTGLDF

-211 DLFSLPGDRLGVVM
+211 DLFTLPGDRLGVVM
-225 GDVSGHGLEAAVIMG
+225 GDVSGHGLDAAVIMG

-246 RAYALDCESPAE
+246 RAYALDSESPAE

-284 PSRDSLTLSLAGH
+284 PDRETLTLSLAGH
-297 LPPVLALPGEA
+297 LPPVFAAPGA
-308 AGRLVDAPPDPP
+308 PGRLVDLPPDPP

-325 GQPERRTSVV
+325 GVPERRTTVLD
-335 GLPPGAVLAFYTDG
+335 LPEEAVLVLYTDG

-359 TGMHQLEAAVRAAE
+359 VGMAQLAEVVRAGD

-379 RIMAAMIGNKAA
+379 RVMAAMIGNRAA
-391 QDDVALLA
+391 QDDVAVLA
-399 IQRRSVPTGS
+399 IRRRAVPAG

>member
-1 MSRSLDAHDRLQQ
+1 MSRSLDAHDRLLQ
-14 LEAIIGAPAG
+14 LETIIGAPAA
-24 HLGLA
+24 HLALA
-29 ELLTETLRRLRDVMA
+29 AVITETLQRLREVLA

-52 YQANGRQLVAFA
+52 YQPSGRQLVAFA

-75 VRVPVGSGFAGKVA
+75 VRVPVGQGFAGRVA
-89 LERAPVIID
+89 LERVPVLLD
-98 HVDETTVVNSLL
+98 HVDQTTVVNSLL
-110 WERGLHSLLG
+110 WERGLQSMLG
-120 VPMLA
+120 VPMIA

-133 HVGSVPPRQFT
+133 HIGSVEQRQFGEPE
-144 DSDVATMQLVADRL
+144 VAMMQLLADRL
-158 AMAIQVEALE
+158 ATEIQAEARE

-173 TVALQRSLL
+173 TMALQRSLL
-182 PSSLPEVAGLAF
+182 PSTLPVVPGLAF

-211 DLFSLPGDRLGVVM
+211 DLFTLPGDRIGVVM
-225 GDVSGHGLEAAVIMG
+225 GDVSGHGLDAAVIMG

-284 PSRDSLTLSLAGH
+284 PDREAVTLSLAGH
-297 LPPVLALPGEA
+297 LPPVLALPGEP
-308 AGRLVDAPPDPP
+308 GRLVDVPPDPP

-325 GQPERRTSVV
+325 GEPERRTAVV
-335 GLPPGAVLAFYTDG
+335 GLPPDSVLAFYTDG

-359 TGMHQLEAAVRAAE
+359 TGMRMLADTVRAGE
-373 PERVCA
+373 PERLCA
-379 RIMAAMIGNKAA
+379 QIMAVLVGGQAA

-399 IQRRSVPTGS
+399 IQRRAVPAG

>member
-14 LEAIIGAPAG
+14 LETILGAPAE
-24 HLGLA
+24 HLGLT

-52 YQANGRQLVAFA
+52 YQSNGRQLVATA

-75 VRVPVGSGFAGKVA
+75 VRVPVGSGFAGRVA
-89 LERAPVIID
+89 LERAPVILD

-110 WERGLHSLLG
+110 WERGLRSMLG
-120 VPMLA
+120 VPMMA
-125 GSELVGVL
+125 GSDLVGVL
-133 HVGSVPPRQFT
+133 HVGSVARREFGE
-144 DSDVATMQLVADRL
+144 SEVATMQLLADRL
-158 AMAIQVEALE
+158 AMVIQVEALE

-173 TVALQRSLL
+173 TMALQRSLL
-182 PSSLPEVAGLAF
+182 PSSLPEVPGLSF

-225 GDVSGHGLEAAVIMG
+225 GDVSGHGLDAAVIMG

-284 PSRDSLTLSLAGH
+284 PDREALTLSLAGH
-297 LPPVLALPGEA
+297 LPPVLALPGEV
-308 AGRLVDAPPDPP
+308 GRLVDSPPDPP

-325 GQPERRTSVV
+325 GVPERRTTVV
-335 GLPPGAVLAFYTDG
+335 ELPSDGVLVFYTDG

-359 TGMHQLEAAVRAAE
+359 VGMEQLAQTVRAGD

-379 RIMAAMIGNKAA
+379 QVMAAMIGNRPA
-391 QDDVALLA
+391 QDDVAVLA
-399 IQRRSVPTGS
+399 IRRRGVPAGG

>member
-1 MSRSLDAHDRLQQ
+1 MSRSLDAHGRLQQ
-14 LEAIIGAPAG
+14 LESIIGAPAE
-24 HLGLA
+24 HLGLT
-29 ELLTETLRRLRDVMA
+29 ELLTETLRRLREAMA

-52 YQANGRQLVAFA
+52 YQANGRQLVATA

-75 VRVPVGSGFAGKVA
+75 VRVPVGSGFAGRVA
-89 LERAPVIID
+89 LERAPVILD

-110 WERGLHSLLG
+110 WERGLRAMLG
-120 VPMLA
+120 VPMVA

-133 HVGSVPPRQFT
+133 HVGSVTPRRFDET
-144 DSDVATMQLVADRL
+144 EVATLQLLADRL
-158 AMAIQVEALE
+158 AMAVQVEALE

-173 TVALQRSLL
+173 TMALQHSLL
-182 PSSLPEVAGLAF
+182 PSSLPEVPGLSF
-194 GARYVPGAETGL
+194 GTRYVPGAETGL

-225 GDVSGHGLEAAVIMG
+225 GDVSGHGLDAAVIMG

-258 VLAKLDRKANHFE
+258 VLTKLDRKANHFE

-284 PSRDSLTLSLAGH
+284 PGREALTLSLAGH
-297 LPPVLALPGEA
+297 LPPVFARPGEP
-308 AGRLVDAPPDPP
+308 GRLVDAPPDPP

-325 GQPERRTSVV
+325 GEPERRTTVV
-335 GLPPGAVLAFYTDG
+335 ELPQEGVLVFYTDG

-359 TGMHQLEAAVRAAE
+359 VGMRKLAETVRAGD

-379 RIMAAMIGNKAA
+379 QVMAKMIGNRAA

-399 IQRRSVPTGS
+399 LRRWSVPAGG

>member
-1 MSRSLDAHDRLQQ
+1 MSRSLDAEDRLKL
-14 LEAIIGAPAG
+14 LETIIGAPAE

-29 ELLTETLRRLRDVMA
+29 ELLAETLQRLREAMG

-52 YQANGRQLVAFA
+52 YQASGRQLVAFA

-75 VRVPVGSGFAGKVA
+75 VRVPVGSGFAGRVA
-89 LERAPVIID
+89 LERAPVVLD

-110 WERGLHSLLG
+110 WERGLHSMLG
-120 VPMLA
+120 VPMVA
-125 GSELVGVL
+125 GAELVGVL
-133 HVGSVPPRQFT
+133 HVGSVTPRQFT
-144 DSDVATMQLVADRL
+144 DAEVATMQLLADRL

-173 TVALQRSLL
+173 TMALQRSLL
-182 PSSLPEVAGLAF
+182 PNSLPDLPGLAF

-211 DLFSLPGDRLGVVM
+211 DLFSLPGDRVGVVM

-246 RAYALDCESPAE
+246 RAYALDCENPAD

-271 HGAMATVAYGIIG
+271 HGAMATVAYGIIEPG
-284 PSRDSLTLSLAGH
+284 RETLALSLAGH
-297 LPPVLALPGEA
+297 LPPVQAGPGGT
-308 AGRLVDAPPDPP
+308 GRLLDVPPDPP

-325 GQPERRTSVV
+325 GQPQRRTTVV
-335 GLPPGAVLAFYTDG
+335 ELTPGGVLAFYTDG

-359 TGMHQLEAAVRAAE
+359 VGMAQLARALRAGD
-373 PERVCA
+373 PDRVCA
-379 RIMAAMIGNKAA
+379 QVMAAMIGNRAA

-399 IQRRSVPTGS
+399 IQRRTVPAGG

>member
-1 MSRSLDAHDRLQQ
+1 MSRSLDAEDRLKL
-14 LEAIIGAPAG
+14 LETIIGAPAE

-29 ELLTETLRRLRDVMA
+29 ELLAETLQRLREGMD

-52 YQANGRQLVAFA
+52 YQASGRQLVAFA

-75 VRVPVGSGFAGKVA
+75 VRVPIGSGFAGRVA
-89 LERAPVIID
+89 LERTPVVLD

-110 WERGLHSLLG
+110 WERGLHAMLG
-120 VPMLA
+120 VPMVAA
-125 GSELVGVL
+125 GELVGVL
-133 HVGSVPPRQFT
+133 HIGCVAPRRFSEGEVGT
-144 DSDVATMQLVADRL
+144 LQLLADRL

-173 TVALQRSLL
+173 TMALQRSLL
-182 PSSLPEVAGLAF
+182 PNSLPDLPGLTF
-194 GARYVPGAETGL
+194 GARYVPGAESGL

-211 DLFSLPGDRLGVVM
+211 DLFSLPGDRVGVVM

-246 RAYALDCESPAE
+246 RAYALDCENPAD

-271 HGAMATVAYGIIG
+271 HGAMATVAYGVVE
-284 PSRDSLTLSLAGH
+284 PSRETLALSLAGH
-297 LPPVLALPGEA
+297 LPPVQAEPGEP
-308 AGRLVDAPPDPP
+308 GRLLDVPPDPP

-325 GQPERRTSVV
+325 GQPRRRTTVV
-335 GLPPGAVLAFYTDG
+335 GLTPGSVLAFYTDG

-359 TGMHQLEAAVRAAE
+359 AGMKLLAETLRADE
-373 PERVCA
+373 PDRVCA
-379 RIMAAMIGNKAA
+379 QVMAEMIGSRAA

-399 IQRRSVPTGS
+399 IRREVVPAGG

>member
-14 LEAIIGAPAG
+14 LEAIIGAPAA
-24 HLGLA
+24 HLALA
-29 ELLTETLRRLRDVMA
+29 QAIAETLQRLREVMA
-44 VDTATVLR
+44 VDTATLLR
-52 YQANGRQLVAFA
+52 YQPSARQLVAFA

-75 VRVPVGSGFAGKVA
+75 VRVPVGSGFAGRVA
-89 LERAPVIID
+89 LERVPVILD

-110 WERGLHSLLG
+110 WERGLHSMLG

-133 HVGSVPPRQFT
+133 HVGSVEHRQFGEPE
-144 DSDVATMQLVADRL
+144 VAMMQLLADRL
-158 AMAIQVEALE
+158 ATAIQVETQE

-173 TVALQRSLL
+173 TMALQRSLL
-182 PSSLPEVAGLAF
+182 PSNLPEVPGLAF

-211 DLFSLPGDRLGVVM
+211 DLFTLPGDRVGVVM
-225 GDVSGHGLEAAVIMG
+225 GDVSGHGLDAAVIMG

-284 PSRDSLTLSLAGH
+284 PGREAVTLSLAGH
-297 LPPVLALPGEA
+297 LPPVLAVPGEP
-308 AGRLVDAPPDPP
+308 GRLVDVPADPP

-325 GQPERRTSVV
+325 GRPERRTSVV
-335 GLPPGAVLAFYTDG
+335 GLPPESVLAFYTDG

-359 TGMHQLEAAVRAAE
+359 TGMELLAETMRAGE
-373 PERVCA
+373 PEWVCA
-379 RIMAAMIGNKAA
+379 QVMAALIGGRAA

-399 IQRRSVPTGS
+399 IQRLAVPAG